1 MTAFSYLIVLVS
13 IILGLGITR
22 LLTGLGQQIEFR
34 DQIESYWPATTWA
47 VVLLLVH
54 VQTWWTLFGLREQ
67 ETWTFLMFLVV
78 LLQPVTLYL
87 LAALILPTTRV
98 GVPVDLRTHYFAQTR
113 WFFGLFALLLVV
125 SLARDL
131 VLRSVLPD
139 GPNVAFH
146 GLFLALAV
154 TGALTRR
161 EAFHRFGA
169 ATTAVLLGA
178 YIATLFSQL
187 Q

>member
-1 MTAFSYLIVLVS
+1 MTPFSYLIVLVS

-34 DQIESYWPATTWA
+34 DRVRPYGPATTWA

-54 VQTWWTLFGLREQ
+54 VQTWWSMFELRAQAE
-67 ETWTFLMFLVV
+67 WTFLMFLVV

-87 LAALILPTTRV
+87 LAALVLPTTSA
-98 GVPVDLRTHYFAQTR
+98 GEPVDLRARFLAQTR
-113 WFFGLFALLLVV
+113 WFFGLFAVLLVI
-125 SLARDL
+125 SLSRDL
-131 VLRSVLPD
+131 VLRGALPEV
-139 GPNVAFH
+139 PNVAFH
-146 GLFLALAV
+146 AVFLALAV
-154 TGALTRR
+154 AGALTRR

-169 ATTAVLLGA
+169 AATALLLGA
-178 YIATLFSQL
+178 YIAALFSQL